1 MQPPITP
8 GTVLNNRY
16 ELIRV
21 LGQGGFGRTYLAT
34 DQGRFNELCALKEL
48 IPTQQTDYVTD
59 KSQELFQR
67 EASTLYQINHP
78 QVPQFRATFEDE
90 GRLFLVQDYVEGKT
104 FRELLE
110 ERKTQGQTFSEA
122 EVRQL
127 VLQLLPVLEHIHSR
141 GIIHRDLAPDNV
153 MLRQSDS
160 LPVLIDFGVV
170 KELATRIQ
178 GAEGTKAA
186 TTVGKIGFAPSEQIQ
201 MGRAYPSSDLYALAV
216 TALVLLTGKEPRDL
230 YDDVNLTWHWRQY
243 ATVSDAFAQVLNKM
257 LNHRPG
263 DRYQS
268 ASEVQQALQG
278 DTQAPPPDSQAEMS
292 RMATVAVGR
301 RPAATEPPSPV
312 RNRPE
317 PVIEPPRNDSAWESP
332 WTLWGLAAFLIV
344 IAGLGSYGIFTALN
358 ETVEPDPTPVEPT
371 PTPSPIEPEVVT
383 QRIEIGAGETFSER
397 GILDPN
403 AILNYVLAGESQQQL
418 QATLESEGVWLTIL
432 QPNGSLVAPGAR
444 RVQSWE
450 GELPADGDYVI
461 QLEPIPGLSENEY
474 SYRLRLRL
482 QAAPEPT
489 PTPTLEPS
497 PTPTPEPSPAPTTP
511 LTPEVQ
517 TRPLNLSVGEEL
529 DNITGRTS
537 LEQIRRYTVNLVEGQ
552 RLRVSV
558 AEGNVELTP
567 RFPNGE
573 PIPDLSGVSNFELDV
588 TPLIG
593 GGQYFVDVVAD
604 EPTQF
609 RLQAELEESNE

>member
-1 MQPPITP
+1 
-8 GTVLNNRY
+8 
-16 ELIRV
+16 
-21 LGQGGFGRTYLAT
+21 
-34 DQGRFNELCALKEL
+34 
-48 IPTQQTDYVTD
+48 
-59 KSQELFQR
+59 LFQR

-141 GIIHRDLAPDNV
+141 GIIHRDLAPDNII
-153 MLRQSDS
+153 LRQSDS

-178 GAEGTKAA
+178 GGEGTKAA

-230 YDDVNLTWHWRQY
+230 YDDVNLTWHWRQH
-243 ATVSDAFAQVLNKM
+243 ATVSDSFAQVLNKM
-257 LNHRPG
+257 LSHRPG

-268 ASEVQQALQG
+268 AMEVQQALQSNAQ
-278 DTQAPPPDSQAEMS
+278 TSPPDTQAEMS

-301 RPAATEPPSPV
+301 RPAATEPPSSV

-317 PVIEPPRNDSAWESP
+317 PVIERPQNDSAWESP
-332 WTLWGLAAFLIV
+332 WTLWGLAAFLIA

-358 ETVEPDPTPVEPT
+358 ETVETEPTPIEPT
-371 PTPSPIEPEVVT
+371 PTLSPVEPEVVT

-403 AILNYVLAGESQQQL
+403 TILNYVLVGESQQQL
-418 QATLESEGVWLTIL
+418 QATLESEGVWMTIL
-432 QPNGSLVAPGAR
+432 QPNGSLIAPGAR

-450 GELPADGDYVI
+450 GELPADGDYLI

-474 SYRLRLRL
+474 RYRLRLRL

-489 PTPTLEPS
+489 PTPELS
-497 PTPTPEPSPAPTTP
+497 PTLTPEPSPAPTTP

-529 DNITGRTS
+529 DNIVGRTS
-537 LEQIRRYTVNLVEGQ
+537 PEQIRRYAVNLEEGQ

-558 AEGNVELTP
+558 AEGDVALTP

-573 PIPDLSGVSNFELDV
+573 PIPEMIGGSSFELDV

-593 GGQYFVDVVAD
+593 GGQYFIDVIAD
-604 EPTQF
+604 EATQF
-609 RLQAELEESNE
+609 RLQAELEQVNQ